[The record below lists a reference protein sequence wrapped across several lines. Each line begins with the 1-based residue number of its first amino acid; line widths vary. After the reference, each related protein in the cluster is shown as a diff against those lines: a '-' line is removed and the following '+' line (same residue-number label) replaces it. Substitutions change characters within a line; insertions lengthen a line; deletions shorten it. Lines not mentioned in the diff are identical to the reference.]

1 MEKLKDLLP
10 KQNINEAKITAKQL
24 RSDLSDYLNKNSE
37 KIAKEFIPKGIPYF
51 IRNNNDGI
59 SFMIGGKTR
68 TAELGNTKSEMTD
81 YVKIDI
87 NLGQATG
94 GVPSANYF
102 DKAKI
107 NEGSVS
113 NYYSR
118 SESPVRA
125 AAKKID
131 DFLKTLITDKKELNK
146 LTDLISDLAD
156 EYAQERI
163 DDWDMGK
170 LDEGLEDMDISLPSK
185 LNMFLDRTI
194 NIVKNYNL
202 PRAKEQLVIAKLIN
216 ALNMNPS
223 ELNNAVSKLKKNKIV
238 NR

>member
-1 MEKLKDLLP
+1 MAKLVSLVP
-10 KQNINEAKITAKQL
+10 FKIG
-24 RSDLSDYLNKNSE
+24 YLKKENKE
-37 KIAKEFIPKGIPYF
+37 EII
-51 IRNNNDGI
+51 
-59 SFMIGGKTR
+59 T
-68 TAELGNTKSEMTD
+68 
-81 YVKIDI
+81 
-87 NLGQATG
+87 
-94 GVPSANYF
+94 
-102 DKAKI
+102 
-107 NEGSVS
+107 EGTLS

-118 SESPVRA
+118 SESSTKS
-125 AAKKID
+125 AAKKVD
-131 DFLKTLITDKKELNK
+131 DLLKTLVSDKKQLDK
-146 LTDLISDLAD
+146 LTDLITDLAD

-170 LDEGLEDMDISLPSK
+170 LDESLEDMDISLPSK

-216 ALNMNPS
+216 ALSMNPS